1 MTLDLWLGYLAV
13 ATLAILS
20 PGPAIILALNYGSRF
35 GGRAV
40 LASSLGNITGLGLL
54 AAAAAGGMGALLSQG
69 GWIAEAM
76 HWLGGGYLV
85 FLGLRLWRSK
95 PPTAND
101 TTDMMPSA
109 GRRYLVALGTA
120 LTNPKAMAFFAAI
133 FPLFVRT
140 DADLAPQFA
149 ILAGTFMG
157 LSLTTLMICGYSAG
171 RLRGWLLSPRVG
183 RTVNRI
189 SGTVMIVFGAALA
202 LRR

>member
-1 MTLDLWLGYLAV
+1 MTFDLWLGYLAV
-13 ATLAILS
+13 ASLAIIS
-20 PGPAIILALNYGSRF
+20 PGPAIILALNYGVRF

-40 LASSLGNITGLGLL
+40 LASSLGNITGLGIL
-54 AAAAAGGMGALLSQG
+54 AAAAAGGMGALLAQG
-69 GWIAEAM
+69 GWVAEAL

-85 FLGLRLWRSK
+85 FLGVKLWRSK
-95 PPTAND
+95 PPEAQEPMG
-101 TTDMMPSA
+101 MMPSA

-140 DADLAPQFA
+140 EADLAPQFA

-157 LSLTTLMICGYSAG
+157 LSLTCLMVCGYSAG
-171 RLRGWLLSPRVG
+171 HLRRWLLDPKVG
-183 RTVNRI
+183 RAVNRT